1 MDPHHVR
8 EENRDIRQN
17 GNAVEDENAPPNG
30 NVNEENNAAGNANA
44 APNGN
49 VVEENNDVGNENAI
63 PNGNARNV
71 RPIQEV
77 NFDIENVNFIP
88 NDVAFAFLARGRRIL
103 NIQGFAEYRLHRT
116 TLEHIKNV
124 FSIGLRPHFD
134 EFDVQV
140 VSCPCLTRS
149 PYNLAKN
156 GLSGS
161 PTFLRVG
168 TLDNI
173 RPNPSADET
182 YNIRDELLTYNFD
195 SFVIGAG
202 FAAKPSMP
210 QNGVLTMNATA
221 APPDNI
227 NNNSRI
233 AYEDNVG
240 LLQQEKV
247 NDPHHMVCAMMGNF
261 FISEGKSGLVIRMR
275 IKGHKRNVLGEIQRC
290 LLRYCKFSVVLGG
303 VFLINGGRV
312 ICSVT
317 KENYPRERYWSM
329 HKTYA
334 YDCKDL
340 VALGVVSNTPFEIYT
355 GSETYDIIYTNSRYK
370 FHVFS
375 DGEPAGIYQDD
386 LTPKETEYVG
396 YFNIADRAVF

>member
-8 EENRDIRQN
+8 EENNRLENEDIRQN
-17 GNAVEDENAPPNG
+17 D
-30 NVNEENNAAGNANA
+30 NANA

-49 VVEENNDVGNENAI
+49 AVRENNDARNENAA
-63 PNGNARNV
+63 PNGNAVRENNDARNGNAAPNRARNIRRV
-71 RPIQEV
+71 EEV
-77 NFDIENVNFIP
+77 NFDLENVNFIP
-88 NDVAFAFLARGRRIL
+88 NDVAFAFLARRRRVL
-103 NIQGFAEYRLHRT
+103 NIQGLAEHRLFRT

-124 FSIGLRPHFD
+124 FLVGLTPHFD

-140 VSCPCLTRS
+140 VSCPPLTRS

-161 PTFLRVG
+161 PIFLRVG

-173 RPNPSADET
+173 RPNPSVDEI
-182 YNIRDELLTYNFD
+182 YDIRDELLECIFD
-195 SFVIGAG
+195 SFIIGAG

-210 QNGVLTMNATA
+210 YNGVLTMNATA
-221 APPDNI
+221 VLPDNV

-240 LLQQEKV
+240 LLQQQKV
-247 NDPHHMVCAMMGNF
+247 EDPRHMVCAMMGNF
-261 FISEGKSGLVIRMR
+261 FINEGRSGLVIRVR
-275 IKGHKRNVLGEIQRC
+275 IKGHKRNILGEIQRC

-312 ICSVT
+312 ICSIT
-317 KENYPRERYWSM
+317 KETYPQTRYWTM
-329 HKTYA
+329 HRTYA

-340 VALGVVSNTPFEIYT
+340 VALGVVANTPFEIYS
-355 GSETYDIIYTNSRYK
+355 GQETYDTIYTNSRFK

-396 YFNIADRAVF
+396 YFNIAERAIF